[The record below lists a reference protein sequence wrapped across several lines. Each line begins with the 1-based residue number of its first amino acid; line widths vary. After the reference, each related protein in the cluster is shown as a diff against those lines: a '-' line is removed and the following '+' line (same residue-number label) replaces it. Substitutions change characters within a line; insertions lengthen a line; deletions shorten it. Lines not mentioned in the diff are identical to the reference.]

1 MQVKLFMIFKFKKI
15 FIIAA
20 GMAVLALG
28 TVTNISASDLH
39 KPAAKARV
47 ITGKEITYKPLMDGS
62 VNMVKPEKQ
71 FSRQNKFLYKFFSAD
86 QKSSQTGKL
95 VILLHGSGGDEQ
107 SLVPLAR
114 SVWPDATLLGIRG
127 RVVQDGGTRWYK
139 RITPVKFDQ
148 DDIKLEADAF
158 VRFLG
163 KLAAQEDLDLSTAV
177 FVGYSN
183 GANLLAASMMMHP
196 NLVKQAVLMRSM
208 PVLDNMPDANLSN
221 VSVLTITGD
230 KDKLYSPFAA
240 ELSDALKTRG
250 AKLDARI
257 IDAGHMLN
265 DNDVR
270 IINQWVNG
278 AASKHAQKQA
288 QKQAVKQA
296 VKQAEI
302 KPLPVNMVK

>member
-1 MQVKLFMIFKFKKI
+1 MQVKLFMIFKFKK
-15 FIIAA
+15 
-20 GMAVLALG
+20 AVLIPSAMAAFVLASM
-28 TVTNISASDLH
+28 TNISASDLH
-39 KPAAKARV
+39 KPAATAKV
-47 ITGKEITYKPLMDGS
+47 ITGKEITYQPLRDGS
-62 VNMVKPEKQ
+62 VNMAKPEKQ
-71 FSRQNKFLYKFFSAD
+71 FSRQNKFLYKFFAAKQD
-86 QKSSQTGKL
+86 NSQSEKL
-95 VILLHGSGGDEQ
+95 VILLHGSGGDEK

-158 VRFLG
+158 VQFLN
-163 KLAAQEDLDLSTAV
+163 KLASEKDLDLSQAV

-183 GANLLAASMMMHP
+183 GANLLAASMVMHP
-196 NLVKQAVLMRSM
+196 NMVKQAVLMRSM

-221 VSVLTITGD
+221 VRVLTITGD

-240 ELSDALKTRG
+240 ELTAALKTRG

-270 IINQWVNG
+270 IINQWVSGTARNHG
-278 AASKHAQKQA
+278 EQQA
-288 QKQAVKQA
+288 E
-296 VKQAEI
+296 KQAERQAE
-302 KPLPVNMVK
+302 KPSRATGRS